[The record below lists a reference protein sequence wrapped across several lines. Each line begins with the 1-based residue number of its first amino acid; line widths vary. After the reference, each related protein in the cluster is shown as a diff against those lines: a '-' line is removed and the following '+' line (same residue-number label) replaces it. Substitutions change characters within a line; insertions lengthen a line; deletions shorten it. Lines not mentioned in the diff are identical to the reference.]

1 MLCLLAESSVAMSS
15 PQYAW
20 APVVML
26 ILMAIAFVVGT
37 AIASSLVGPSRT
49 GRVKELTYE
58 SGMNPIGDTRQRFNV
73 RFYLVAIMYVAF
85 AVEIV
90 VLYPWAA
97 SFSHALYADP
107 DTGTRMFVGAG
118 IFFVLLLV
126 GYLYDIGKGV
136 LKWQ

>member
-1 MLCLLAESSVAMSS
+1 MSA

-20 APVVML
+20 APVVLL
-26 ILMAIAFVVGT
+26 ILIAIAFVIGT
-37 AIASSLVGPSRT
+37 AISSSLVGPSRT
-49 GRVKELTYE
+49 GRVKEKTYE
-58 SGMNPIGDTRQRFNV
+58 SGMNPIGNTRQRFNV

-97 SFSHALYADP
+97 SFAHVLNADP
-107 DTGTRMFVGAG
+107 DLGTRMFVGVG
-118 IFFVLLLV
+118 IFFVLLLI
-126 GYLYDIGKGV
+126 GYLYDISKGV